1 MFTGTSLFVSSCKTR
16 MGECLCFGSM
26 QIKII
31 YSGKKENRE
40 EEYNFQGTCSVSIVY
55 VPLTMR
61 TYFLFCLLVGETK
74 CVICGLGG
82 GGGWEG
88 ETWGGGVVTC
98 DHLHCFELT
107 KFTLSFFFFFLFL
120 CLTFSLCRLLIVCCI
135 IILVE
140 TRKLHAFENKNNCR

>member
-16 MGECLCFGSM
+16 MRECLCFGSM

-74 CVICGLGG
+74 CVICGLWGGRGGRGRDLGG
-82 GGGWEG
+82 GGG
-88 ETWGGGVVTC
+88 VHVIIC
-98 DHLHCFELT
+98 IV
-107 KFTLSFFFFFLFL
+107 LSLPSLLFFFFFY
-120 CLTFSLCRLLIVCCI
+120 V
-135 IILVE
+135 
-140 TRKLHAFENKNNCR
+140 